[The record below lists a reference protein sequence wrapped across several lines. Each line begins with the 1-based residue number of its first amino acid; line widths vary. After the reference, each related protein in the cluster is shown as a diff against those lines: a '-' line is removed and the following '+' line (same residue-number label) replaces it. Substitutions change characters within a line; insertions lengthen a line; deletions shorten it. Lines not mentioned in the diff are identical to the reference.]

1 MFETL
6 TNRLQHVFREL
17 RGQARLSEGNIAAAM
32 DEIRTALLEADVN
45 LQVVRTFIAEVREAC
60 LGEEVVRSVTPG
72 QQVVKVVSDRLVA
85 LLGEANVPLDLGG
98 PAPAVIMLIG
108 LHGSGKTT
116 TAAKLAKLLA
126 GKQGR
131 RPMLVAGDIYRPAA
145 IDQLAVLGRD
155 LGVPVHVDRANPDV
169 ASIARAGVEA
179 ARRAGCDTVIIDTAG
194 RLQIDDRMVMELVR
208 VRQAAGPRE
217 VLLVADAALG
227 QEAVSVAEHFHRALD
242 ITGVILTKL
251 DGDARG
257 GAALSIRQ
265 VTGRPIKFAG
275 VGEKV
280 DDLEP
285 FHPERMASRMLGM
298 GDIVSLVEK
307 AAAEVEAKDAARMAE
322 KIRQEGFDF
331 ADFRDQLRQMRKM
344 GGLESILGM
353 LPGGDQMRG
362 MPGFDEKRIVHMEAI
377 INAMTPT
384 ERSRPEIIDFPRRR
398 RLAKGSGTSLEEVGQ
413 LIRQF
418 AEMRKMMKRTGL
430 ISRLMSGK
438 AALGGGGGPAG
449 LMTRGSN
456 VTPPARKKRRK
467 GRR

>member
-1 MFETL
+1 
-6 TNRLQHVFREL
+6 
-17 RGQARLSEGNIAAAM
+17 
-32 DEIRTALLEADVN
+32 
-45 LQVVRTFIAEVREAC
+45 
-60 LGEEVVRSVTPG
+60 
-72 QQVVKVVSDRLVA
+72 
-85 LLGEANVPLDLGG
+85 
-98 PAPAVIMLIG
+98 
-108 LHGSGKTT
+108 
-116 TAAKLAKLLA
+116 
-126 GKQGR
+126 
-131 RPMLVAGDIYRPAA
+131 
-145 IDQLAVLGRD
+145 
-155 LGVPVHVDRANPDV
+155 
-169 ASIARAGVEA
+169 
-179 ARRAGCDTVIIDTAG
+179 VIIDTAG
-194 RLQIDDRMVMELVR
+194 RLQVDDRMVMELVR
-208 VRQAAGPRE
+208 VRQATAPRE

-307 AAAEVEAKDAARMAE
+307 AAAEVEAEDAARMAE
-322 KIRQEGFDF
+322 KIRQDGFDF

-430 ISRLMSGK
+430 LSRLMSGK
-438 AALGGGGGPAG
+438 AALTGGGGQGG
-449 LMTRGSN
+449 LMSRGSN